1 MVEEYLELISAL
13 SNRLDELSKMYGVN
27 HPRSRI
33 IAKEID
39 ELYATVYEI
48 THPCWS
54 GKAGDFNLKYHL
66 YAGPLLFSP
75 SLNASDDSLT
85 VE

>member
-13 SNRLDELSKMYGVN
+13 SNRLDELCKTYGAN

-39 ELYATVYEI
+39 ELYATVYEM

-54 GKAGDFNLKYHL
+54 GKAGDFNLKYHV
-66 YAGPLLFSP
+66 YAGPLLYSI
-75 SLNASDDSLT
+75 SLKASDNSLT
-85 VE
+85 VD